1 MPGRLKKAGVPG
13 THPKRAKK
21 SVGKQ
26 DQKDLTDLMNDDIL
40 NVFKEDDEM
49 YEARY
54 KPKRQD
60 ASSDKQKSVNMNKNS
75 GDKSHNSN
83 RGKS

>member
-1 MPGRLKKAGVPG
+1 
-13 THPKRAKK
+13 
-21 SVGKQ
+21 
-26 DQKDLTDLMNDDIL
+26 MNDDIL

-54 KPKRQD
+54 KPKRLD
-60 ASSDKQKSVNMNKNS
+60 ASSDRQKSVKLAKNS

-83 RGKS
+83 RGKSQYSYIRSE